1 MTIFDIA
8 HLRLNNQ
15 GIAPAVMRS
24 PGDVVRRLG
33 AVQAQ
38 DYLGTLWAL
47 GLRMQQAVEAD
58 IEQAIAN
65 REIVRTWPMRGTLH
79 FVAPK
84 DVRWMLALLTPRIIA
99 KTARRHQQL
108 ELDEATFDKSE
119 TVFAEALQGGN
130 SLTRPEIM
138 AVLEQAGISTK
149 GQRGYHMLW
158 RAAQNG
164 LICFG
169 PRQGK
174 QDTFVWLDDW
184 VPAGPSLSR
193 DESLSELA
201 RRYFTG
207 HGPATVQ
214 DFIWWSG
221 LLTADARDAVEMIAP
236 ELAEEVID
244 GQTYWLASTDSV
256 PKAPSP
262 TVFLL
267 PGFDEYLLGYRDRSA
282 VLDPVHANKIAPGGN
297 GMFNPTIVIDGQVI
311 GTWKRTLRKKMV
323 TIELQPFNPL
333 SDAESDAVATAAEGY
348 GMFLNRPVSL
358 NFEI

>member
-1 MTIFDIA
+1 MTILDIA
-8 HLRLNNQ
+8 HLRLHHQ
-15 GIAPAVMRS
+15 AIAPAAIMS

-33 AVQAQ
+33 AIQAQ

-47 GLRMQQAVEAD
+47 GLRMQQAVEVD

-79 FVAPK
+79 FVAPE

-99 KTARRHQQL
+99 RAARRHQQL
-108 ELDEATFDKSE
+108 ELDEATFIQSE
-119 TVFAEALQGGN
+119 TVFAKALQGGKP
-130 SLTRPEIM
+130 LTRPEIM

-164 LICFG
+164 LICYG

-184 VPAGPSLSR
+184 LPAGKSLSR
-193 DESLSELA
+193 DESLAELA

-214 DFIWWSG
+214 DFMWWSG
-221 LLTADARDAVEMIAP
+221 LPAADARAGLEMVAA
-236 ELAEEVID
+236 ELVEEVVD
-244 GQTYWLASTDSV
+244 GQTYWLSSTAAG
-256 PKAPSP
+256 PKSPSP
-262 TVFLL
+262 TVYLL
-267 PGFDEYLLGYRDRSA
+267 PGFDEYLLGYKDRSA
-282 VLDPVHANKIAPGGN
+282 VLDPAHAKKVVPGGN
-297 GMFNPTIVIDGQVI
+297 GMFKPIIVIDGQVVGI
-311 GTWKRTLRKKMV
+311 WQRTLRKKTV
-323 TIELQPFNPL
+323 TIELQPFNTL
-333 SDAESDAVATAAEGY
+333 NDAEREAIATAAEAY
-348 GMFLNRPVSL
+348 GAFLNRTVDL
-358 NFEI
+358 

>member
-1 MTIFDIA
+1 MTILDIA
-8 HLRLNNQ
+8 HLRLHHQ
-15 GIAPAVMRS
+15 AIAPAAIMS

-33 AVQAQ
+33 AIQAQ

-47 GLRMQQAVEAD
+47 GLRMQQAVEVD

-79 FVAPK
+79 FVAPE

-99 KTARRHQQL
+99 RAARRHQQL
-108 ELDEATFDKSE
+108 ELDEATFIQSE
-119 TVFAEALQGGN
+119 TVFAKALQGGKP
-130 SLTRPEIM
+130 LTRPEIM

-164 LICFG
+164 LICYG

-184 VPAGPSLSR
+184 LPAGKSLSR
-193 DESLSELA
+193 DESLAELA

-221 LLTADARDAVEMIAP
+221 LLTADARAAVEMVTA
-236 ELAEEVID
+236 ELIENVVD
-244 GQTYWLASTDSV
+244 GQTYWVSPTESG

-262 TVFLL
+262 TVYLL

-282 VLDPVHANKIAPGGN
+282 VLDPAHAKKVVPGGN
-297 GMFNPTIVIDGQVI
+297 G
-311 GTWKRTLRKKMV
+311 
-323 TIELQPFNPL
+323 
-333 SDAESDAVATAAEGY
+333 
-348 GMFLNRPVSL
+348 
-358 NFEI
+358 